1 MLLEVQRSL
10 AITLFLTSVSRFCRI
25 QLAVTIDSKQPFEHG
40 LEITPKITVNLVYVA
55 QQRPASLLSRSGYRR
70 PLVQKASVRS
80 KDGKA
85 AGFGRTDLARCAT
98 TIGQRFLISPEQSDV
113 KKPHLTEENERAW
126 RATTHR
132 AAAMSRRFERFDI
145 RFS

>member
-10 AITLFLTSVSRFCRI
+10 AITLFLTCVSRFCRI

-55 QQRPASLLSRSGYRR
+55 RQRPAPLLSRSGYRR

-85 AGFGRTDLARCAT
+85 AGFGRTGLARCNHN
-98 TIGQRFLISPEQSDV
+98 RSEVSD
-113 KKPHLTEENERAW
+113 LAG
-126 RATTHR
+126 AI
-132 AAAMSRRFERFDI
+132 RR
-145 RFS
+145 